1 MGGPVLVAQEQNPEE
16 RLSAVVGAQEH
27 VL

>member
-16 RLSAVVGAQEH
+16 RLGIVVDMREYEP
-27 VL
+27 